1 MNNLLAQA
9 NVPLGEI
16 GKGEGFGFLN
26 FEKVIGGDG
35 LDAINSI
42 AKVVSTTIGLITIVA
57 GIYLLFQLII
67 AAISWMTASGDK
79 GKLEKAQLQITQ
91 AITGIIIIVA
101 AYAIVAIIGTVLGLD
116 ILLNDPE
123 NLRNQLQLGGGA

>member
-1 MNNLLAQA
+1 
-9 NVPLGEI
+9 
-16 GKGEGFGFLN
+16 
-26 FEKVIGGDG
+26 
-35 LDAINSI
+35 
-42 AKVVSTTIGLITIVA
+42 
-57 GIYLLFQLII
+57 
-67 AAISWMTASGDK
+67 MTASGDK